1 MLFVVFNSI
10 AVIGLDAA
18 TNFVMRLIEQDVWA
32 LGIVLLVST
41 VYGNLNY
48 MLDEPITDI
57 TKKNQ

>member
-1 MLFVVFNSI
+1 M
-10 AVIGLDAA
+10 IGLDAA
-18 TNFVMRLIEQDVWA
+18 TNFAMRLIEQDVWA

-48 MLDEPITDI
+48 MLDEPITDL